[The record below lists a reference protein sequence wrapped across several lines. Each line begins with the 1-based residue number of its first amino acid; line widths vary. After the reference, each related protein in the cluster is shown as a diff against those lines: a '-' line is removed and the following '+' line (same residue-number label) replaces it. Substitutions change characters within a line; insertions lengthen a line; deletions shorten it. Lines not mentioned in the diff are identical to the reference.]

1 MYNGLIAL
9 FNIVGAAA
17 AIYGLT
23 ITVRHFSR
31 RIIPNDMAVLAA
43 GMLGL
48 GVFNC
53 VSNILEWG
61 GITAELDATEDFVQL
76 LEPMLFGNLFYAFF
90 SYLSRKKVED
100 SEAKYRLLVENQT
113 DLVVK
118 TDAQGRFLFV
128 SPSYCRMFGKRKEEL
143 LGQSFV
149 PLVHPDDLEITLQR
163 MEELKTPPHT
173 CFVEYRAKTISGWRW
188 LSWADKAIID
198 GDGKIEAIVAVGRD
212 IAQMK
217 AAQQEKELLL
227 RVLEIKNKELES
239 IVYAASHDLRSP
251 LVNIRGFGGELKK
264 ACAALDAVVAEQ
276 DDAALKKA
284 IEPIRKD
291 IAESLYFIDA
301 GAAKMQALIDGLLEI
316 SRIGTTAL
324 NIQPLEMNRL
334 LRHIV
339 SSMHYQIQQAGA
351 TVTVE
356 SLPSCRADAR
366 LLNQV
371 FSNLLDNA
379 IKYRDPSRPP
389 LITISG
395 CRQGQMC
402 VYRLSDNGVGIAPEH
417 HRKIFE
423 VFYRLD
429 PARKDSGEGLGLSI
443 VLRILDRLGGS
454 IELESQ
460 PGVGST
466 FMVSLPAADAQEEKN
481 EPALH
486 ESFNESTRL

>member
-1 MYNGLIAL
+1 MYSGLIA
-9 FNIVGAAA
+9 FFSIVGAVAA
-17 AIYGLT
+17 LYALT
-23 ITVRHFSR
+23 VTVRYFGR
-31 RIIPNDMAVLAA
+31 RIIPKDMAVLAA
-43 GMLGL
+43 AMLGL
-48 GVFNC
+48 GLFNC
-53 VSNILEWG
+53 ASNILEWG
-61 GITAELDATEDFVQL
+61 GITAELDAMEDFVQL

-128 SPSYCRMFGKRKEEL
+128 SPSYCRMFGKGEEAL
-143 LGQSFV
+143 LGRSFV
-149 PLVHPDDLEITLQR
+149 PLVHLDDLALTMQQ
-163 MEELKTPPHT
+163 MEELKNPPHT
-173 CFVEYRAKTISGWRW
+173 CFVEHRANTISGWRW
-188 LSWADKAIID
+188 LSWADKAVLD
-198 GDGKIEAIVAVGRD
+198 GDGQIQAIVAVGRD
-212 IAQMK
+212 ISQMK

-264 ACAALDAVVAEQ
+264 ACAAMDAVVAGQ
-276 DDAALKKA
+276 DDEALKKT
-284 IEPIRKD
+284 IDPIQKD

-301 GAAKMQALIDGLLEI
+301 SAAKMQALIDGLLEI

-334 LRHIV
+334 LKHIV
-339 SSMHYQIQQAGA
+339 SSMHYQIQQVDA

-356 SLPSCRADAR
+356 PLPSCQADAR

-379 IKYRDPSRPP
+379 IKYRDPSRPAR
-389 LITISG
+389 ITVSG
-395 CRQGQMC
+395 RRDGAEC
-402 VYRLSDNGVGIAPEH
+402 VYRISDNGIGIAPEH

-429 PARKDSGEGLGLSI
+429 PGRKDSGEGLGLSI
-443 VLRILDRLGGS
+443 VLRILDRLGGA
-454 IELESQ
+454 IGLESQ

-466 FMVSLPAADAQEEKN
+466 FIVSLPAADADGRKDA
-481 EPALH
+481 PSAHALI
-486 ESFNESTRL
+486 NESTL